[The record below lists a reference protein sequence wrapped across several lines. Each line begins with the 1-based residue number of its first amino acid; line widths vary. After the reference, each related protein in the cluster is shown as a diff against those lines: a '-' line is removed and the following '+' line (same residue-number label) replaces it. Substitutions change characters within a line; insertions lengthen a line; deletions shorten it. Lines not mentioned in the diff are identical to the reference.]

1 MKTLAERIKFARN
14 LKSWS
19 QAQLA
24 SASGLSQSTVGNIE
38 AGVRQSRGSLPELA
52 KSLGISYEWLANGI
66 GEISVTDSPK
76 ETASTYSVEALA
88 LAWLLDQIP
97 DRLQK
102 TIAANSASSAILEVL
117 QSEAPIRKQEPHVNP
132 TTQPS

>member
-1 MKTLAERIKFARN
+1 MKTLAERLKFARD
-14 LKSWS
+14 LKKWS

-24 SASGLSQSTVGNIE
+24 SASGLSQSAIGNIE
-38 AGVRQSRGSLPELA
+38 AGIRQSRGSLPELA
-52 KSLGISYEWLANGI
+52 KALCVSYEWLANGI
-66 GEISVTDSPK
+66 GEISATDSPK

-102 TIAANSASSAILEVL
+102 TIAANAASSAILAVL
-117 QSEAPIRKQEPHVNP
+117 QSEVPTGKQVPHVNP
-132 TTQPS
+132 TTQSS

>member
-1 MKTLAERIKFARN
+1 MKTLAERLKFARG

-24 SASGLSQSTVGNIE
+24 SASGLSQSTIGNIE
-38 AGVRQSRGSLPELA
+38 AGTRQSRGSLPELA
-52 KSLGISYEWLANGI
+52 KALGISYEWLANGI
-66 GEISVTDSPK
+66 GEISVADSPK

-102 TIAANSASSAILEVL
+102 TIAANMASSAILEVL
-117 QSEAPIRKQEPHVNP
+117 QSEAPIRTQEPNVNP
-132 TTQPS
+132 TKQSS